1 MKTANTLV
9 DTYTTYWWSNPS
21 RKLDLAK
28 SETTF
33 ASGYGRVLNKLKRL
47 STDKTKVNGDFLVS
61 VVLSYPPK
69 TDSRKRAVNCLAD
82 FAQHHNIKLPD
93 FFSEYGK
100 GYNASSVEDR
110 NIPSDDEIISV
121 YRQINNP
128 ELKNA
133 YALMAAYGLRPH
145 EVQQLHW
152 DFFDKKRCVRTD
164 KKTKTGERLV
174 FAVPSEWIVK
184 FNIHPGMSLPPCHF
198 FDSFLQRRCTPDSN
212 KAIGRSISL
221 PWRDEEFDI
230 PFKPYDLRHAYAL
243 RTISAGLNPAIASKL
258 MGHSLAVHSSIYHRH
273 MQLSQI
279 ERELS
284 KASL

>member
-9 DTYTTYWWSNPS
+9 DTYTTYWWSNPT
-21 RKLDLAK
+21 RQLDLAK
-28 SETTF
+28 SENTF
-33 ASGYGRVLNKLKRL
+33 ASGYRRALNRLKKL
-47 STDKTKVNGDFLVS
+47 STDKKKVDGDFLVS
-61 VVLSYPPK
+61 VVLSYPANS
-69 TDSRKRAVNCLAD
+69 DSRKRAVHCLSD

-93 FFSEYGK
+93 FFKEYGR

-110 NIPSDDEIISV
+110 HIPSDEEIISV
-121 YRQINNP
+121 YRQINDP

-174 FAVPSEWIVK
+174 FAIPSEWIVK
-184 FNIHPGMSLPPCHF
+184 FNIHPGMSLPPCDYY
-198 FDSFLQRRCTPDSN
+198 DSFLKRRCTPSSN
-212 KAIGRSISL
+212 KDIGRSITL

-230 PFKPYDLRHAYAL
+230 PFNPYDLRHAYAL
-243 RTISAGLNPAIASKL
+243 RTISHGLNPAIASKL
-258 MGHSLAVHSSIYHRH
+258 MGHSLSVHSSIYHRH

-279 ERELS
+279 EKELS